1 MIPTEI
7 VQVVLIIVLAA
18 YGLAKKWECAR
29 LRKENEGLKIENA
42 ALSNVITR

>member
-7 VQVVLIIVLAA
+7 LQVILILVLGA

-29 LRKENEGLKIENA
+29 LRKQNEQLKIENA

>member
-1 MIPTEI
+1 MIPAEI
-7 VQVVLIIVLAA
+7 LQVALILVLSA

-29 LRKENEGLKIENA
+29 LRKQNEELKIENA

>member
-7 VQVVLIIVLAA
+7 VQVTLIIVFAA

-29 LRKENEGLKIENA
+29 LRKQNEELKIENA